1 MKPAANMDTTS
12 FDWPLPKLHR
22 VRNYC
27 REQLGWTELEMDQQV
42 DTVIERYANRSHQV
56 PHCSA
61 LCCMIGLFIALY
73 ALLARVVVCIFP
85 PSQSIV
91 RTKQL
96 TSHIHRI
103 LPLSPQTSQPRI
115 DSFFMTYHDGNRAA
129 RFRSSRLGAAVEQ
142 ITGKRTE
149 LSLGST
155 VSSARGK
162 PKKARV
168 TKEKE
173 KEVPVLSLSPLDPKG
188 NGKGKRTGSSK
199 GKGKAAKAVTPL
211 ERIDEVPSEVLL
223 PDTAQQASGSV
234 GAASVTEQSPC
245 VLDLVCEEDSDED
258 VFDDNYKKSKST
270 RKKGRR

>member
-1 MKPAANMDTTS
+1 M
-12 FDWPLPKLHR
+12 
-22 VRNYC
+22 
-27 REQLGWTELEMDQQV
+27 
-42 DTVIERYANRSHQV
+42 
-56 PHCSA
+56 
-61 LCCMIGLFIALY
+61 
-73 ALLARVVVCIFP
+73 
-85 PSQSIV
+85 
-91 RTKQL
+91 
-96 TSHIHRI
+96 
-103 LPLSPQTSQPRI
+103 
-115 DSFFMTYHDGNRAA
+115 
-129 RFRSSRLGAAVEQ
+129 EQ

-173 KEVPVLSLSPLDPKG
+173 KEKEGSVSSLSPLDPKG
-188 NGKGKRTGSSK
+188 NGKGKGTGSSK

-234 GAASVTEQSPC
+234 VAASVTEQSPC

-258 VFDDNYKKSKST
+258 VFDDNYKKSKSA